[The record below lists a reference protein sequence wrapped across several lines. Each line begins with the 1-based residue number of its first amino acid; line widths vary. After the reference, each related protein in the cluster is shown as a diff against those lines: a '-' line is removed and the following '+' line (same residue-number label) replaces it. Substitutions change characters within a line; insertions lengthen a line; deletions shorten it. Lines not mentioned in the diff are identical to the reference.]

1 MDCIFIIGGAKS
13 GKSRYAL
20 SIGNKFKDKKKVFI
34 ATAQPIDP
42 EMEEKIRRHREERG
56 KDWITI
62 EEPLNI
68 SDRIKELSN
77 KDVLILIDCLTL
89 WLNNL
94 LIHNL
99 DPKREIENLVKS
111 MSSFEGMLIVV
122 SNEVGMGIVPQDELT
137 RRYRD
142 LLGYLNQEISHLSN
156 KVIFMMAGIPIQI
169 K

>member
-1 MDCIFIIGGAKS
+1 MDCTFIIGGAKS

-20 SIGNKFKDKKKVFI
+20 SIGSKIKDKKKIFI

-42 EMEEKIRRHREERG
+42 EMEEKIKKHREERG
-56 KDWITI
+56 REWITI

-68 SDRIKELSN
+68 SERIKELSD

-89 WLNNL
+89 WVNNL
-94 LIHNL
+94 LIYNL
-99 DPKREIENLVKS
+99 DPRKEIEDLIKCL
-111 MSSFEGMLIVV
+111 SSFEGMIIVV

-142 LLGYLNQEISHLSN
+142 LLGYLNQEVAHLSN
-156 KVIFMMAGIPIQI
+156 KVIFMIAGIPIQI